1 MSAIH
6 PQLRKDC
13 LVLGCFPLCHLLL
26 VKDANYPWFI
36 LVPNRDNISEIHQMS
51 ESDQRQLMLES
62 SALGECLMTALKGH
76 KLNVAALGNMV
87 PQLHMHLI
95 VRYKNDAAWPD
106 PIWGKVEAKVY
117 GEFEL
122 NVLKNQVK
130 QWVLPNFTSTDEPI
144 DQF

>member
-1 MSAIH
+1 
-6 PQLRKDC
+6 
-13 LVLGCFPLCHLLL
+13 
-26 VKDANYPWFI
+26 
-36 LVPNRDNISEIHQMS
+36 MS

-87 PQLHMHLI
+87 PQLHMHVI
-95 VRYKNDAAWPD
+95 VRYENDAAWPD
-106 PIWGKVEAKVY
+106 PIWGKVQAKVY

-130 QWVLPNFTSTDEPI
+130 QWVLPNFTGTDEAI